1 MIIEC
6 ERRLRTQKK
15 IKKMG
20 RGYEGYMKVVK
31 SVGI

>member
-1 MIIEC
+1 MIIEY

-15 IKKMG
+15 KKG
-20 RGYEGYMKVVK
+20 RGYEGYMEVVK

>member
-1 MIIEC
+1 MVIEY

-15 IKKMG
+15 KG
-20 RGYEGYMKVVK
+20 RGYEGYMEVVK